1 MDTQKKC
8 TQKTREECHIPAE
21 EEWKE
26 AKKW

>member
-8 TQKTREECHIPAE
+8 TQKTREGCHVPAE
-21 EEWKE
+21 EQWKE